1 MSNEINPVAS
11 SRVSAQVEPPHVGA
25 AAAGVQAK
33 PEIKPVVKPNIQYDP
48 TAIRRN
54 LEEAIKRLNEQLE
67 QNSRKLN
74 FSMDPTTKSLVIV
87 VKNSETGEVV
97 RQIPEESVLRV
108 AHHIESLKGLLLNT
122 QT

>member
-1 MSNEINPVAS
+1 MSNEISSPTTARVSSQLAS
-11 SRVSAQVEPPHVGA
+11 SHIDHPA
-25 AAAGVQAK
+25 AVAK
-33 PEIKPVVKPNIQYDP
+33 PEVKAPVKAPVQYDP
-48 TAIRRN
+48 AQMRKN
-54 LEEAIKRLNEQLE
+54 LEEALQRLNEQLQ

-122 QT
+122 QS